1 MNDKPNVLATD
12 LDGTLIPLNDDPLHR
27 QDLLRLND
35 HFQSQDDTLVYVTGR
50 HLESTLQAI
59 GDHNL
64 PKPDWIICDVGTTI
78 CRRSE
83 GGSYI
88 QASGYA
94 ERLSSIIATSSMAT
108 VREQL
113 SAMQELRLQ
122 EPEKQGPFK
131 LSFYT
136 SGNDI
141 QAITERIKVAIGDQP
156 FCVIA
161 SVDPF
166 NGDGLVDVVPKNA
179 SKAFAL
185 RWWSEVTGHEAERIV
200 FSGDSGNDLAALT
213 AGYLSIVV
221 GNASQQVI
229 DQTRAAHQA
238 EGWNRRLYIANGCA
252 TSGVLEGCRHYGL
265 IPAE

>member
-27 QDLLRLND
+27 QDLLRLTD
-35 HFQSQDDTLVYVTGR
+35 HFQSQDDTLVFVTGR

-59 GDHNL
+59 VDHNL
-64 PKPDWIICDVGTTI
+64 PRPDWIICDVGTTI

-94 ERLSSIIATSSMAT
+94 ERLSSIIATSSIES

-113 SAMQELRLQ
+113 SVMHELRLQ

-141 QAITERIKVAIGDQP
+141 HAITRRVEAAIGDQP

-166 NGDGLVDVVPKNA
+166 NGEGLVDVMPRNA
-179 SKAFAL
+179 SKGFAL
-185 RWWSEVTGHEAERIV
+185 RWWAEATGHDAVRII
-200 FSGDSGNDLAALT
+200 FAGDSGNDLAALT

-221 GNASQQVI
+221 GNASKHVI
-229 DQTRAAHQA
+229 DQTRASHRA
-238 EGWNRRLYIANGCA
+238 EGWDHRLYIANGCA
-252 TSGVLEGCRHYGL
+252 TSGVLEGCLHYGL